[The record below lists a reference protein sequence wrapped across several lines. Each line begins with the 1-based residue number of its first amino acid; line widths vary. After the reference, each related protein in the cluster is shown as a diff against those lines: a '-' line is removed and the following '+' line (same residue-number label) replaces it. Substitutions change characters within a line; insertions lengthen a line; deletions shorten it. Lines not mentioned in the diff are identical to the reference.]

1 MLVRAVRRMDVED
14 LFDRRGVAEDGPRS
28 QAGSG
33 STVPSYQRVLAIV
46 LDERGRREAR
56 RDALAT
62 GADELWAYKG
72 VDYGT
77 LVQRLAETRRHR

>member
-14 LFDRRGVAEDGPRS
+14 LSIAEVWRRTGRVA
-28 QAGSG
+28 SG
-33 STVPSYQRVLAIV
+33 LGLYRPGYHAVLAIV
-46 LDERGRREAR
+46 LDERRRREAR